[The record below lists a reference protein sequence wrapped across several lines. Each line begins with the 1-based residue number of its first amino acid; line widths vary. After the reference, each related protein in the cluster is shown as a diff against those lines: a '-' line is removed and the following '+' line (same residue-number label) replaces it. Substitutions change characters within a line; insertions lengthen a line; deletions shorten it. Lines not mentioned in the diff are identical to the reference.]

1 MPRILK
7 DIKYTRIVQNQIP
20 KPSFKKKKS
29 ESETHKGDIL
39 ADTSADSLHREITIL
54 ENKRII
60 CRKKQKQIEI
70 ITKPR
75 ST

>member
-20 KPSFKKKKS
+20 KPSLKKKS